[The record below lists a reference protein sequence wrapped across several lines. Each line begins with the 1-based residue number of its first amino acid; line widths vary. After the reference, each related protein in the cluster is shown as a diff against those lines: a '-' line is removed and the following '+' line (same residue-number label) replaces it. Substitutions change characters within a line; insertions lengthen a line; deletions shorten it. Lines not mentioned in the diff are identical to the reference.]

1 MACSTSRGKVATILG
16 ASEYPGQTDVRAR
29 GTTVSPT
36 ARPAYVVVFCPER
49 LVLGGYHPHVHASWC
64 PAGHAQLTRK

>member
-16 ASEYPGQTDVRAR
+16 AYGYPGQTDVRAR

-36 ARPAYVVVFCPER
+36 AGPAYMVVFYFER
-49 LVLGGYHPHVHASWC
+49 FALGEYHPHFHASWC
-64 PAGHAQLTRK
+64 PTGHA

>member
-16 ASEYPGQTDVRAR
+16 AYRYPGQTDVRAR

-36 ARPAYVVVFCPER
+36 ARPAYVVVFYLDR
-49 LVLGGYHPHVHASWC
+49 LALGGYHPHFHASWC
-64 PAGHAQLTRK
+64 PAGHAQLT